1 MTVVGKVLVIMC
13 LLLSVLTCG
22 MIALVFV
29 TRTNWKTEYEKMR
42 NVALVAEAAY
52 KTEKQAH
59 ETDNKAHEGRE
70 EAKDNENRLLST
82 LNNTQAE
89 EIKRQQAQIAVEQG
103 INKTSQTTNVAS
115 SSELLQQKAER
126 DLLAKDAQ
134 EARAFLLETQKKL
147 NEQTLAA
154 TTQKIEADTQRQR
167 ANQLLV
173 RVEDLEKNLIQATN
187 KLTSLG
193 VIAAGSSDTS
203 LLNRQPSPAPRD
215 VKGTVM
221 VVNAQGLMVVNIG
234 SDSGIS
240 AGNKLYVYQMDPPV
254 FLGEMVVSRTEPKQ
268 AVGQFK
274 PKPFAKPNERLP
286 KQNDIVSTSLGGR

>member
-52 KTEKQAH
+52 KTERQVH

-70 EAKDNENRLLST
+70 EAKDNENRLLTT

-173 RVEDLEKNLIQATN
+173 RVEELEKNLIQATN

-203 LLNRQPSPAPRD
+203 LLNPTPSPAPRD

>member
-29 TRTNWKTEYEKMR
+29 TRTNWKNEYEKVR

-52 KTEKQAH
+52 KTEKLAH
-59 ETDNKAHEGRE
+59 ETDNKAHESRE
-70 EAKDNENRLLST
+70 EAKDNENRLLAT
-82 LNNTQAE
+82 QNNNHAK
-89 EIKRQQAQIAVEQG
+89 EIERQQAQIAIEKG
-103 INKTSQTTNVAS
+103 INKTSQTTNEIS
-115 SSELLQQKAER
+115 SSELNAQKVER
-126 DLLAKDAQ
+126 DGLAKVAQ
-134 EARAFLLETQKKL
+134 EQRALVLETQKQL
-147 NEQTLAA
+147 NEQRLAA

-193 VIAAGSSDTS
+193 VTAGGSSGS
-203 LLNRQPSPAPRD
+203 LLNQPPVPAPRD

-221 VVNAQGLMVVNIG
+221 VVSAQGLMVVNIG

-254 FLGEMVVSRTEPKQ
+254 YLGEMLVSRTEPKQ
-268 AVGQFK
+268 AVGQFN

-286 KQNDIVSTSLGGR
+286 KQNDIVSTSLGSR